1 MISKRLKDWEIPLL
15 FFLTTIAAYGLL
27 LPQMGFYWDDWP
39 FVFVAKFLGPKD
51 FFPAFAHLRP
61 FLAPIFFVT
70 TSLIP
75 PVPLYWQILALFIRF
90 LAGLLAWVMFNGVW
104 PQHKRQTLATA
115 LLFLVFP
122 GYSQHWVALTHINQE
137 WIPFLFYLISFALT
151 VTALRNPDKFKT
163 STILALIFLTAGVF
177 PTEYF
182 VGIEP
187 LRFLFIWLIV
197 SEEHVHFSEHFRK
210 AFRYWIPYFLIWL
223 ANASWLAYFYTIG
236 SYASY
241 DVKVVGKPFSISRI
255 VIEIAN
261 TLWKVGFYVWGQ
273 ILVLIGRSLHTPS
286 SILTVALIVLS
297 FVFFIFYI
305 RKFEAPKETK
315 AFAVSGLVIGMIG
328 ILLGRLPSFAAE
340 LPLKLQTSN
349 DRFMISMMIGGSLF
363 IVGLIELVIRNALF
377 KSYLFALLIA
387 LGIGQQFFNANLFR
401 RDWIKQQE
409 IYAQLAW
416 RMPAIQPGTLLI
428 TDQLPIDYESDLSLT
443 APINW
448 IYQPEFTRSL
458 LPYALVFTE
467 KRLGGTLDSLDPE
480 ERVQVYLR
488 TVHFEGS
495 TSQAIVFYMPKTG
508 CLRVL
513 SSKMGDESAYN
524 RQSVFLRK
532 AIPLSN
538 PDLIIPTSDGTAKL
552 PFVAEPKHTWCYYYT
567 RAELARQQNDW
578 KQVIDMYNKAASL
591 GYGTNDPFEM
601 LVFIEAQ
608 GMNGNMDTAKKL
620 SDRAM
625 NIDSG
630 IRKGLCQVW
639 KRVTANDPART
650 ENQLQEAQMLNKLQC
665 PR

>member
-1 MISKRLKDWEIPLL
+1 MRLKRFRGWEIPLL
-15 FFLTTIAAYGLL
+15 FLLITIVAYGLL

-39 FVFVAKFLGPKD
+39 FVFVAKFLGPGD

-75 PVPLYWQILALFIRF
+75 PIPIYWQIFALLIRF
-90 LAGLLAWVMFNGVW
+90 FSGLLAWVMFNGVW
-104 PQHKRQTLATA
+104 PQHKRQTLVAS

-122 GYSQHWVALTHINQE
+122 GYSQHWVAFTHINQE
-137 WIPFLFYLISFALT
+137 WIPFLLYLASFALT
-151 VTALRNPDKFKT
+151 TKALRNSEKFRT
-163 STILALIFLTAGVF
+163 NTIFGLLFLIAGVF

-197 SEEHVHFSEHFRK
+197 SEESMRFSEHLRK
-210 AFRYWIPYFLIWL
+210 TFRYWFPYFLVWL
-223 ANASWLAYFYTIG
+223 ANAAWLTYFYTIG
-236 SYASY
+236 SYESY
-241 DVKVVGKPFSISRI
+241 DVEVVHQPLSVTRI
-255 VIEIAN
+255 MVQFGD
-261 TLWKVGFYVWGQ
+261 TLWKVGFYIWTQV
-273 ILVLIGRSLHTPS
+273 LVLVEKNWRTPS
-286 SILTVALIVLS
+286 SILTVALIIFSFLS
-297 FVFFIFYI
+297 FIFYI
-305 RKFEAPKETK
+305 RNFESPKQTK
-315 AFAVSGLVIGMIG
+315 AFAISALVIGIIG
-328 ILLGRLPSFAAE
+328 ILLGRLPSFAAG
-340 LPLKLQTSN
+340 LSLKLQTSN

-363 IVGLIELVIRNALF
+363 IVGLIELLIRNARF
-377 KSYLFALLIA
+377 KSYLLALLIA

-409 IYAQLAW
+409 ILTQLAW
-416 RMPAIQPGTLLI
+416 RMPAIRPDTLLL

-448 IYQPEFTRSL
+448 MYEPEFTRSP

-467 KRLGGTLDSLDPE
+467 KRLGGTLGSLNFE
-480 ERVQVYLR
+480 EQVKVYLR
-488 TVHFEGS
+488 TVHFGGS
-495 TSQAIVFYMPKTG
+495 TSQAIVFYMPKAG

-513 SSKMGDESAYN
+513 SSKMGDESTYS

-538 PDLIIPTSDGTAKL
+538 PDLILPTSEYTAKL
-552 PFVAEPKHTWCYYYT
+552 PFINEPEHAWCYYYAK
-567 RAELARQQNDW
+567 AELARQQNDW
-578 KQVIDMYNKAASL
+578 KQVIDLYNEATSF
-591 GYGTNDPFEM
+591 GYKTNDPFEM
-601 LVFIEAQ
+601 LVFIEARA
-608 GMNGNMDTAKKL
+608 MNGNMEAAQNL

-639 KRVTANDPART
+639 KRVAVNDPGRA
-650 ENQLQEAQMLNKLQC
+650 ENQFQEQQMLNKLQC